1 MNCVEFELSL
11 LDFTWCSACLPAS
24 FHQYS
29 FHFVHSHFF
38 LKKSCFWFL
47 ISFSIPSLLFTFLSL
62 SPLFSSFF
70 RNETEKLRN
79 VLSHIFFSLKKEKI
93 FSLCF
98 KETLQLLQRHCK
110 NKKNY
115 TLSAL
120 CFNIFLSPLCIF
132 FLHNSNH
139 PFLQYSCVIIVNVFY
154 MHFYMIL

>member
-1 MNCVEFELSL
+1 MSSQWIVWNLNCHCLILPDVL
-11 LDFTWCSACLPAS
+11 LVSQLLFISTVFIL
-24 FHQYS
+24 FILI
-29 FHFVHSHFF
+29 FF
-38 LKKSCFWFL
+38 FKKSCFWFL
-47 ISFSIPSLLFTFLSL
+47 ISFSIPSLLFTFLLL

-139 PFLQYSCVIIVNVFY
+139 PFLQLFLCHYS
-154 MHFYMIL
+154 

>member
-38 LKKSCFWFL
+38 FLKSCFWFL
-47 ISFSIPSLLFTFLSL
+47 ISFSIPSLLFTFLFL

-110 NKKNY
+110 NKKKIIHSQPY
-115 TLSAL
+115 VSIYFLVLYAYFSCIILIILSLQLFL
-120 CFNIFLSPLCIF
+120 C
-132 FLHNSNH
+132 H
-139 PFLQYSCVIIVNVFY
+139 YS
-154 MHFYMIL
+154 